1 MLKSNE
7 GSRLL
12 WVMGLQGPLP
22 RMATWGGGSIISRAP
37 GKALC
42 LPNYLQRPLVYA
54 WSPRMVD
61 KAFHSEMRLNVQRP
75 PPTLEKRTVTYI
87 HIQEEDDRLCFPRVF
102 VPWKVLSGWKWWG
115 GKEDRPRWGRGR
127 AKTWTIRG
135 SETDKCHLLHRLHLS
150 LQGENSGGKKKKVTF
165 LSFKITIKFISGE
178 KNSKN
183 AWKNGREAVLSLQ
196 LEQETR
202 TLTSCGIT
210 VNPKPCWVKPSFP
223 SPPPYTYTHL
233 AKSRTQSKMLRQG
246 HHCWTNGNY
255 SRWSSLKM
263 VYFFL
268 HTFALYHLPQFGR
281 KSLVFFA
288 CLNLGPSCETNLCF
302 LCTVFIFISLGFSSL
317 KSLQII
323 HLLPTIFPMH
333 LS

>member
-42 LPNYLQRPLVYA
+42 LPNYLQRPFVYA
-54 WSPRMVD
+54 WSPRTVD

-150 LQGENSGGKKKKVTF
+150 LQGENSGGKKKKSHSCPSRLQSSSSQVKKTPRM
-165 LSFKITIKFISGE
+165 LE
-178 KNSKN
+178 RMV
-183 AWKNGREAVLSLQ
+183 GRQCYHCSWSRRQGRSPAAGSQ
-196 LEQETR
+196 WTPNR
-202 TLTSCGIT
+202 AGWS
-210 VNPKPCWVKPSFP
+210 PP
-223 SPPPYTYTHL
+223 SPPHPHTHI
-233 AKSRTQSKMLRQG
+233 
-246 HHCWTNGNY
+246 
-255 SRWSSLKM
+255 
-263 VYFFL
+263 
-268 HTFALYHLPQFGR
+268 HT
-281 KSLVFFA
+281 
-288 CLNLGPSCETNLCF
+288 
-302 LCTVFIFISLGFSSL
+302 
-317 KSLQII
+317 
-323 HLLPTIFPMH
+323 
-333 LS
+333 